1 MNLYIPILITAG
13 FVISSFTM
21 AAPPADDLLAGPS
34 IEAEEVTSQD
44 MTARVLKEQGKSK
57 KVGSRQQSQM
67 WRTALKVIDLT
78 KDQEMEIHKI
88 MEEFQK
94 LNQIFR
100 ATHGKEIRSIR
111 AEHDKKRDVLTTI
124 LIGAPKDQAVISEA
138 SQKRMLELME
148 LSPDVTSYQERA
160 WILLTS
166 EQQTSFQVKYQE
178 LIVED
183 QKQHDERR
191 NKDRPSMDEMPDREF
206 APKDS
211 QFGDKEAGA
220 RGDRD
225 TRGDRGDRDTRGDRG
240 DIIGRRSDSVNDDSL
255 RRIKFLQR
263 LQRLQEQD

>member
-94 LNQIFR
+94 LSQIFR
-100 ATHGKEIRSIR
+100 STHGKEIRSIR
-111 AEHDKKRDVLTTI
+111 DEYGNKKRDVLTTI
-124 LIGAPKDQAVISEA
+124 LTGAPKDQALIPEA

-148 LSPDVTSYQERA
+148 LAPDAKVYQEKA
-160 WILLTS
+160 WVLLTA
-166 EQQTSFQVKYQE
+166 QQQKKFQSKYQE
-178 LIVED
+178 LLD
-183 QKQHDERR
+183 DEAKRKEANK
-191 NKDRPSMDEMPDREF
+191 NKDRPGKKGGKVEGFGPEDPMVDSPRE
-206 APKDS
+206 
-211 QFGDKEAGA
+211 
-220 RGDRD
+220 RLRD
-225 TRGDRGDRDTRGDRG
+225 GTFNRHN
-240 DIIGRRSDSVNDDSL
+240 DSVNEASF
-255 RRIKFLQR
+255 RRIEFLR
-263 LQRLQEQD
+263 KLQKLSRD